1 MKLSNSQLR
10 YLRGLSH
17 SINPVVMVAEK
28 GLTDNVLEAIDEALD
43 QHELIKLKLRSDR
56 ETRREWIAAISERFN
71 ATVVHSIGQVACFY
85 RRNPKKPVVELP
97 KR

>member
-1 MKLSNSQLR
+1 MKLSNSQKR
-10 YLRGLSH
+10 YLRGLTH

-43 QHELIKLKLRSDR
+43 QHELIKVKLRSDKD
-56 ETRREWIAAISERFN
+56 TRRAWTGIISEHFR
-71 ATVVHSIGQVACFY
+71 AIEVHSIGQVACFY

-97 KR
+97 RR